1 MSDSL
6 SIPSFKFLL
15 LHIKHNE
22 KGNKL
27 IDYNHL
33 SGSIKGKKKREK
45 KLNILIRKRHKK
57 KKKKKQRERI
67 IGYSDLIKRKSE
79 PKIHYCNL

>member
-15 LHIKHNE
+15 LHIELNE

-27 IDYNHL
+27 MNYNHL
-33 SGSIKGKKKREK
+33 LGSIKGKKREE
-45 KLNILIRKRHKK
+45 KLNILIRKQYKK
-57 KKKKKQRERI
+57 EKKKKQRERI

-79 PKIHYCNL
+79 PKIHYCNP

>member
-15 LHIKHNE
+15 LHIELNE
-22 KGNKL
+22 KENKL

-33 SGSIKGKKKREK
+33 PGSIKGKKKRVK
-45 KLNILIRKRHKK
+45 KLNILIRKRYKK
-57 KKKKKQRERI
+57 EKKKKQRERI
-67 IGYSDLIKRKSE
+67 IGYSDLIKRKSK
-79 PKIHYCNL
+79 PKIHYCNP